1 MNWLIGGSEVVS
13 GIALLVATGA
23 AIGFLRP
30 RNSLQERLIVRFPGA
45 WIVVGLSMTILIAT
59 SVALIA
65 IGASDLR

>member
-23 AIGFLRP
+23 AIGVLRP